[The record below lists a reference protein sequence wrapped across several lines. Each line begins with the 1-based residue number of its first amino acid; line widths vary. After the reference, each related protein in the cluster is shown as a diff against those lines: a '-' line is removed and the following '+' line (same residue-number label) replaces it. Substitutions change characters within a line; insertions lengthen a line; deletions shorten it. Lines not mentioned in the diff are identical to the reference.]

1 MYLNHG
7 FHSNPTLLQSRFG
20 YSTVDFLTFSFK
32 EVETPTITHKI
43 FETNSSFDV
52 KQGTTDEV

>member
-7 FHSNPTLLQSRFG
+7 SHSNPTLLQSRFR
-20 YSTVDFLTFSFK
+20 YFTVDFLISSK
-32 EVETPTITHKI
+32 EVETPTITHEI

-52 KQGTTDEV
+52 KQCTTEKV

>member
-7 FHSNPTLLQSRFG
+7 SHSNPTSLQSRFRVF
-20 YSTVDFLTFSFK
+20 TVDFLTFSSK

-52 KQGTTDEV
+52 KQCTTEKV